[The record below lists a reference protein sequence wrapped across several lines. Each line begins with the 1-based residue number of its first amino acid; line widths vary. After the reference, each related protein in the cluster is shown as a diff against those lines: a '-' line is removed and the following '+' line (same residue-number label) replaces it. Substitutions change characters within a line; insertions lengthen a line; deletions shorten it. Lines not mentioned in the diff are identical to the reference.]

1 MTEQEAKASV
11 VNIPNALTTLR
22 LLLVPVF
29 AYFLFAQEAG
39 SADYELYRY
48 IAALIFVLASITDW
62 VDGYL
67 ARRMNVVTT
76 FGKVADP
83 LADKALTGVALIGL
97 SAMGDLSWVWT
108 IIILGREVLVT
119 VVRFAVIKDGVIA
132 ASMGGKLKTVSQMI
146 AIVMYLLP
154 LTGFLATLGVW
165 MMAIAVIL
173 TILTGIDYCFRA
185 AQVHR
190 DAELRREALDDSG
203 TTA

>member
-29 AYFLFAQEAG
+29 AYFLFAPEAD

-97 SAMGDLSWVWT
+97 SAVGDLSWAWT
-108 IIILGREVLVT
+108 IVILGREVLVT

-165 MMAIAVIL
+165 IMAIAVIL
-173 TILTGIDYCFRA
+173 TIVTGIDYCFRA

>member
-29 AYFLFAQEAG
+29 AYFLFAQEAD

-97 SAMGDLSWVWT
+97 SAVGDLSWAWT

-132 ASMGGKLKTVSQMI
+132 ASMGGKLKTVSQMV

-154 LTGFLATLGVW
+154 LTGFLATLAVW
-165 MMAIAVIL
+165 IMAIAVIL
-173 TILTGIDYCFRA
+173 TIVTGIDYCFRA
-185 AQVHR
+185 AQVRR

>member
-97 SAMGDLSWVWT
+97 SAVGDLSWAWT

-165 MMAIAVIL
+165 IMAIAVIL
-173 TILTGIDYCFRA
+173 TIVTGIDYCFRA

>member
-1 MTEQEAKASV
+1 MTDQEGESSV

-39 SADYELYRY
+39 SSDYETYRY
-48 IAALIFVLASITDW
+48 IAALIFVIASITDW

-83 LADKALTGVALIGL
+83 IADKALTGVALIGL
-97 SAMGDLSWVWT
+97 SFVGDLSWAWT
-108 IIILGREVLVT
+108 LIILGREILVT

-154 LTGFLATLGVW
+154 LTGFLATLAIW

-190 DAELRREALDDSG
+190 DAELRREALNDSDS
-203 TTA
+203 TA